1 VRQAI
6 EQVNLAN
13 YPLLRRGK
21 VRDVFDLG
29 DNLLLVATDRI
40 SAFDVVLPSLLPGKG
55 VVLTEISRF
64 WFDLIGEI
72 VSTHSTDL
80 GLAQLDLQP
89 DEFEQLNGRSVVA
102 RKAERI
108 DIECV
113 IRAYLAGSAWLE
125 YQKTESVAGNAL
137 PSGLKRGDPLPAIL
151 FTPAIKNDSG
161 HDENVS
167 VERLRDLVG
176 QDLATQLEMTSR
188 RIFAKG
194 AEVAADAGFLLADT
208 KFEFGW
214 IDGELSVIDEVL
226 TPDSSRYWD
235 SGDLV
240 PGEEPAAYDKQPVR
254 DWLESSGWNKE
265 APGPELPDDI
275 IEQTLD
281 RYRSVS
287 SRLHQSVS
295 KGA

>member
-1 VRQAI
+1 VSQAI
-6 EQVNLAN
+6 EKANLAR

-72 VSTHSTDL
+72 VSTQSTDL
-80 GLAQLDLQP
+80 GLDQLELQT
-89 DEFEQLNGRSVVA
+89 DEFEQLTGRSVVV

-125 YQKTESVAGNAL
+125 YQKTGSVAGNAL
-137 PSGLKRGDPLPAIL
+137 PTGLKRGDSLPAIL

-176 QDLATQLEMTSR
+176 EDLATQLEMTSR

-265 APGPELPDDI
+265 APGPELPGDI
-275 IEQTLD
+275 IEQTLG
-281 RYRSVS
+281 RYRSVA

>member
-1 VRQAI
+1 VSQAI
-6 EQVNLAN
+6 EQVNLAR

-64 WFDLIGEI
+64 WFDLISTI
-72 VSTHSTDL
+72 VSTQSTGL
-80 GLAQLDLQP
+80 GLDRLDLQP
-89 DEFEQLNGRSVVA
+89 DEFEQLTGRSVVV
-102 RKAERI
+102 RRAERI

-125 YQKTESVAGNAL
+125 YQRTGSVAGNSL
-137 PSGLKRGDPLPAIL
+137 PAGLKRGDPLPATL

-176 QDLATQLEMTSR
+176 DDLATKLEMTSR

-194 AEVAADAGFLLADT
+194 AEVAANAGFLLADT

-235 SGDLV
+235 SGDVV

-254 DWLESSGWNKE
+254 DWLEASGWNKE
-265 APGPELPDDI
+265 APGPELPGDI

-281 RYRSVS
+281 RYRSVAL
-287 SRLHQSVS
+287 RLHQSVS